1 MEYLL
6 CASPLLIPRYYSPAH
21 LCETE
26 QVFSTSFQPILGAA
40 LTDYTKQVAI
50 ELTNYPLV
58 DTFQFCGSPNDVLKL
73 LDDTINQFGDFRN
86 GNRKLLNWLSPVVH
100 VVRTLSAA
108 LGASITLVSQD
119 ILVLFVSFFFHQFC
133 LSGSVRTSKGNFC
146 RSGRSNLSTYPII
159 FCNCIAS

>member
-1 MEYLL
+1 M
-6 CASPLLIPRYYSPAH
+6 P
-21 LCETE
+21 
-26 QVFSTSFQPILGAA
+26 STSFQPILDAA

-50 ELTNYPLV
+50 ELANHPLV

-100 VVRTLSAA
+100 VARTLSAA

-119 ILVLFVSFFFHQFC
+119 ILVLVSFFFTNSVYQVPFGPAKAIFVGVDV
-133 LSGSVRTSKGNFC
+133 LISVRIPLYFATASP
-146 RSGRSNLSTYPII
+146 SNLRVPQV
-159 FCNCIAS
+159 ASGVSSSYDALVDLY